1 MRELL
6 YKLAHRLIASSPTPS
21 YQNSDRF
28 YLHLSVLRE
37 LGHLDDAYRL
47 LDSDIGKAIC
57 ATSLSCDE
65 LRRDIWRLRGMT
77 KEEGVLAEERISH
90 HK

>member
-1 MRELL
+1 M
-6 YKLAHRLIASSPTPS
+6 
-21 YQNSDRF
+21 
-28 YLHLSVLRE
+28 
-37 LGHLDDAYRL
+37 DDAYRL